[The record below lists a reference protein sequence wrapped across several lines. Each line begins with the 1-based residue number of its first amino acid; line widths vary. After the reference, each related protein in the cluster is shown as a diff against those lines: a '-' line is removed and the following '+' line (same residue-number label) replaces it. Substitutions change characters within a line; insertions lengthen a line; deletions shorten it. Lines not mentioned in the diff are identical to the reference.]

1 MKVIFDREEI
11 IQILENYPYKE
22 DAVCI
27 FDRGDAGF
35 LEEED
40 QRSILEEI
48 SSYVMKWD
56 TGYLKTQAHN
66 FLRKKQ
72 NGKFAKGAVTT
83 LIAVDIAKYV
93 TDFTSC
99 WFHDR
104 IALRAIDEDT
114 VVVSFEGTQTTH

>member
-1 MKVIFDREEI
+1 MKVIFDREGIIEI
-11 IQILENYPYKE
+11 LDNYPYRE
-22 DAVCI
+22 DAVGI

-40 QRSILEEI
+40 QRCIIEDTV
-48 SSYVMKWD
+48 SSVMKWD

-66 FLRKKQ
+66 CLRKKQ

-83 LIAVDIAKYV
+83 LIDIEIAKYV